1 MHQTADGG
9 ITIGMATILQ
19 SPQSMTSTFNFA
31 EVLPKRT
38 TSPNTQRAY
47 YRWIDRYLVDVGGL
61 KATRGDNRYYRMT
74 RLPLKTLVRTITA
87 RKLTRWLL
95 NLAEEG
101 HGKQGLDQA
110 RAAIVTLADFMEMAG
125 WLEGETVDALHSVKP
140 PSVETAAAEMRLL
153 SITELKQLITAA
165 RNIAT
170 TENQQVRNHLVSTML
185 CTMALRRDELSAA
198 KWGDIFVQDNQIW
211 MQVRG
216 AGIRDD
222 AVEVPRPVIQI
233 ADRWRK
239 MLQSGKST
247 PEPHTPLVRRIW
259 KGGRIAKDGLSPD
272 GIWLIIRDSALF
284 AGLGHVTP
292 DDLRRSVAVGL
303 RDAGLPIEEI
313 SRIMRHRSVLVT
325 ERFLSKLESRPN
337 GSNNLRDADES
348 DL

>member
-1 MHQTADGG
+1 MRETGERG

-19 SPQSMTSTFNFA
+19 PPHSMTSTFNFA
-31 EVLPKRT
+31 EVLPRRT

-61 KATRGDNRYYRMT
+61 KATRGDDRYYRMT
-74 RLPLKTLVRTITA
+74 RLPLKTLVRTVSA

-101 HGKQGLDQA
+101 QGKQGLDQA

-125 WLEGETVDALHSVKP
+125 WLESETVDALHSVKP
-140 PSVETAAAEMRLL
+140 PSVDTPPAQMRLL
-153 SITELKQLITAA
+153 SVTELKQLISAA
-165 RNIAT
+165 RAIAT
-170 TENQQVRNHLVSTML
+170 SENQQVRNHLVSTML

-198 KWGDIFVQDNQIW
+198 RWGDIFVQDRQIL
-211 MQVRG
+211 MQIRG

-233 ADRWRK
+233 ADRWRRV
-239 MLQSGKST
+239 LQSGKSK

-272 GIWLIIRDSALF
+272 GIWLIIRDSAQY

-292 DDLRRSVAVGL
+292 DDLRRSVAAGL

-313 SRIMRHRSVLVT
+313 SRIMRHRSVPVT
-325 ERFLSKLESRPN
+325 ERFLSKLQSRYN
-337 GSNNLRDADES
+337 GDNLRNVDES